1 MEKIPNT
8 KIVKVTSWLAIPADM
23 QGEDAV
29 GTQWAK
35 VLSVTSEDM
44 SLVRRGP
51 PRLTTVVTE
60 TAHLDEPVLVEET
73 TTEKPKKRGRP
84 KGSKNRK
91 SKTAKRTK
99 KAMKDLKKNKRV
111 FTGALYGWN
120 ATKDGSLVPNW
131 KEQNNLDWM
140 KAQIK
145 HGVSASAAA
154 KVLNAL
160 KIGGKRGGKW
170 NSSSVLRTT
179 RNKFHNSRDEK
190 EAPKWFKNRKTLKL
204 KI

>member
-44 SLVRRGP
+44 SLV
-51 PRLTTVVTE
+51 VVTE
-60 TAHLDEPVLVEET
+60 QADVDEKVSVET

-120 ATKDGSLVPNW
+120 AKKDGSLVPNW
-131 KEQNNLDWM
+131 KEQNNIDWM
-140 KAQIK
+140 KAQIGK
-145 HGVSASAAA
+145 GVSASAVA
-154 KVLNAL
+154 KILNKCGL
-160 KIGGKRGGKW
+160 SGKRGGKW

-190 EAPKWFKNRKTLKL
+190 EAPMWFKNRTIPHKL
-204 KI
+204 NV

>member
-1 MEKIPNT
+1 
-8 KIVKVTSWLAIPADM
+8 M

-44 SLVRRGP
+44 SLV
-51 PRLTTVVTE
+51 VVTE
-60 TAHLDEPVLVEET
+60 QADVDEKVSVET

-120 ATKDGSLVPNW
+120 AKKDGSLVPNW
-131 KEQNNLDWM
+131 KEQNNIDWM
-140 KAQIK
+140 KAQIGK
-145 HGVSASAAA
+145 GVSASAVA
-154 KVLNAL
+154 KILNKCGL
-160 KIGGKRGGKW
+160 SGKRGGKW

-190 EAPKWFKNRKTLKL
+190 EAPMWFKNRTIPHKL
-204 KI
+204 NV

>member
-44 SLVRRGP
+44 SLV
-51 PRLTTVVTE
+51 VVTE
-60 TAHLDEPVLVEET
+60 QADVDEKVSVET

-120 ATKDGSLVPNW
+120 AKKDGSLVPNW
-131 KEQNNLDWM
+131 KEQNNIDWM
-140 KAQIK
+140 KAQIEK
-145 HGVSASAAA
+145 GVSASAVA
-154 KVLNAL
+154 KILNKCGL
-160 KIGGKRGGKW
+160 SGKRGGKW

-190 EAPKWFKNRKTLKL
+190 EAPMWFKNRTIPHKL
-204 KI
+204 NV

>member
-1 MEKIPNT
+1 MDNKNI
-8 KIVKVTSWLAIPADM
+8 KIVKVTAVIAVDSEETIDRLREKW
-23 QGEDAV
+23 EDWFYEPSELPTLIDFDGV
-29 GTQWAK
+29 EMT
-35 VLSVTSEDM
+35 LSEK
-44 SLVRRGP
+44 
-51 PRLTTVVTE
+51 VTE
-60 TAHLDEPVLVEET
+60 EQLKEET